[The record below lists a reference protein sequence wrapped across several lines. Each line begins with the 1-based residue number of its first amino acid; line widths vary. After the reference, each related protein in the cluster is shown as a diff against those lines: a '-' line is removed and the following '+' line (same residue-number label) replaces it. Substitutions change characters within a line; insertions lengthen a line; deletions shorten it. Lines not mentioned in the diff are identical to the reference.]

1 MREGYNKRQVTF
13 WLTVKN
19 NILLRTENG
28 LKLLRLISY
37 SCFAQVEN
45 RVGECKPEAVI
56 GLTRGKDC
64 RIADLLFVIWEGAQ
78 GRS

>member
-1 MREGYNKRQVTF
+1 MREGYKRQVTF
-13 WLTVKN
+13 WLTVQN
-19 NILLRTENG
+19 DILLRTENS